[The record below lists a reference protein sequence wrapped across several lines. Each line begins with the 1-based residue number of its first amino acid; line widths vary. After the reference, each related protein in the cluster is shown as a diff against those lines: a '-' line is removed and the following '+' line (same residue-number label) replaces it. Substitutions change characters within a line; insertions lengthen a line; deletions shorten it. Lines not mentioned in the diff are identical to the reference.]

1 MMKCSLGTVVL
12 VRIMFS
18 DGLGSK
24 SRPAIVVSSPRYHSA
39 RQDAVIVALTSQL
52 DRTYFGDCEI
62 RDWKAAGLKRP
73 SIAKGFISTIKRTTI
88 SRELGFLGKEDYN
101 RVKDSVRSILAL

>member
-1 MMKCSLGTVVL
+1 
-12 VRIMFS
+12 MFS

-24 SRPAIVVSSPRYHSA
+24 ARPAVIISSPKYHST
-39 RQDAVIVALTSQL
+39 RQDVIIVALTSQMG
-52 DRTYFGDCEI
+52 RTYFGDCQI
-62 RDWKAAGLKRP
+62 REWKTAGLKRP

-88 SRELGFLGKEDYN
+88 SHQLGVLGEEDYN

>member
-1 MMKCSLGTVVL
+1 
-12 VRIMFS
+12 MFS

-24 SRPAIVVSSPRYHSA
+24 ARPAVVLSSHPYHSA

-52 DRTYFGDCEI
+52 DRMYFGDCEI
-62 RDWKAAGLKRP
+62 RDWKIAGLKRP

-88 SRELGFLGKEDYN
+88 SHQLGVLGEEDYN